1 MNYENKIITV
11 EQALSMVKSGMKI
24 ALGDATVEPQAFLE
38 KIHTIADRVKDV
50 ELTNCLGLRS
60 YPFME
65 DSKYHDSFIIRSLFL
80 SKPTREA
87 EKHLRVS
94 YAPCHLRHTART
106 VLATGKPDIFITTC
120 TPPDEEGNMSIGLS
134 NIYSS
139 EVVKNAK
146 TVIVETN
153 DRMPFTFGDNVI
165 NVKDVDYIVP
175 VSFALPQDKPPAP
188 NEKDKMI
195 AGHIAKYLKDG
206 DCVQIGIGGI
216 PNSVTE
222 FLAEKK
228 NLGVHTE
235 LLGDGLAK
243 LAMRGVVN
251 GSKKRFMKGK
261 IVTSIVMGT
270 DIVYDFVNK
279 NPDVYVMS
287 CSKCNDPY
295 TVGKNRNQVSINTTL
310 EVDLTGQACSEAIGS
325 RQFSGTGGQSD
336 TTLGTQLSKG
346 GRSFLALYSTANITD
361 KTTGERVE
369 ISKIVAQLK
378 PGAAV
383 SLQRNDVMFIV
394 TEYGAVN
401 LRGLSVSDRA
411 KALIGVAHPKFREKL
426 YNEAVSLGLIK
437 E

>member
-1 MNYENKIITV
+1 MDYKNKVITV
-11 EQALSMVKSGMKI
+11 EQALGMVKSGMRI

-38 KIHTIADRVKDV
+38 NIHTIADRVRDV

-65 DSKYHDSFIIRSLFL
+65 DAKYHDSFILRSLFY

-87 EKHLRVS
+87 EKYLRVS
-94 YAPCHLRHTART
+94 YAPCHLRHTARAI
-106 VLATGKPDIFITTC
+106 LAPGKPDFFIITC
-120 TPPDEEGNMSIGLS
+120 TPPDENGNMSIGMS

-139 EVVKNAK
+139 DVYKHAK
-146 TVIVETN
+146 KVIVEIN
-153 DRMPFTFGDNVI
+153 DKMPFTYGDNLI
-165 NVKDVDYIVP
+165 NVKDVDYIIP
-175 VSFALPQDKPPAP
+175 VSFPLPQDVPPAP
-188 NEKDKMI
+188 NEKDRMI
-195 AGHIAKYLKDG
+195 AGHIAEYLKDG

-228 NLGVHTE
+228 DLGIHTE
-235 LLGDGLAK
+235 LLGDGLAR

-251 GSKKRFMKGK
+251 GSKKQFMKGK

-270 DIVYDFVNK
+270 DVVYDFVNK

-295 TVGKNRNQVSINTTL
+295 TVRKNRNQVSINTTL

-325 RQFSGTGGQSD
+325 RQFSGTGGQAD
-336 TTLGTQLSKG
+336 TTIGTQMSKG
-346 GRSFLALYSTANITD
+346 GRSFLALYSTAKVLN
-361 KTTGERVE
+361 KQTGEREE
-369 ISKIVAQLK
+369 ISKIVPQLK
-378 PGAAV
+378 PGATV
-383 SLQRNDVMFIV
+383 SLQRNDVMYIV

-401 LRGLSVSDRA
+401 LMGLSVSERA
-411 KALIGVAHPKFREKL
+411 KKLISIAHPKFRDGLTAQAKE
-426 YNEAVSLGLIK
+426 LGLIK